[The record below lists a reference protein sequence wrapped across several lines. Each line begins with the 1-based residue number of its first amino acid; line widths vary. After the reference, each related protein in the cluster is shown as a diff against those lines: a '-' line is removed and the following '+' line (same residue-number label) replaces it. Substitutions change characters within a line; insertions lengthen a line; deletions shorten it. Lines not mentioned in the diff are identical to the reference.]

1 MALLTLGAQLDFKA
15 AAKNLKVSGAV
26 TFLRLVVLPGV
37 MVALGALVGFRGA
50 ELGLLLILYGAPSA
64 VSGFA
69 MAKSMKS
76 DAALTSEITILTTF
90 FSTLSL
96 FLGIVAIGFIQ

>member
-1 MALLTLGAQLDFKA
+1 
-15 AAKNLKVSGAV
+15 
-26 TFLRLVVLPGV
+26 
-37 MVALGALVGFRGA
+37 
-50 ELGLLLILYGAPSA
+50 
-64 VSGFA
+64 
-69 MAKSMKS
+69 MKS